1 MSTFQQL
8 DITRTPQ
15 DLNESNAL
23 AGFQFKELGNCVL
36 SFRLVFNNETIFQKI
51 LEPIKVDDDLQVQF

>member
-15 DLNESNAL
+15 DLNESIAL

-36 SFRLVFNNETIFQKI
+36 CFRLVFNNETIFQKI